1 MILYFNKK
9 YKKITF
15 LKNDCYEK
23 SFNRK
28 FLISIIFMIFIIV
41 SVFIFLYTKM
51 IYPQKIYL
59 EVINFLNQG
68 KYIEAER
75 LFDIIPEYENSS
87 KIKEQMKYEKFF
99 LKCFNNA
106 DEFEEHNNNIKI
118 NNVEFFYDNEGN
130 FYCIANYVLKRS
142 MDSNM
147 KGYIVFDGDYNYI
160 GKCSKINVKR
170 LKNDDEKYISNL
182 IIAIYNT
189 YQKTTMGVNIDR
201 VNNLIKSG
209 NYENIP

>member
-28 FLISIIFMIFIIV
+28 FLISIIFMIFTIV
-41 SVFIFLYTKM
+41 SVFIFLYTNM

-59 EVINFLNQG
+59 EAINFLNQG

-106 DEFEEHNNNIKI
+106 YEFQEHNNDIKI

-130 FYCIANYVLKRS
+130 FYCIANYVLKQS

-147 KGYIVFDGDYNYI
+147 KGYIVFDGEYNYI

-170 LKNDDEKYISNL
+170 LKSDDEKYISNL
-182 IIAIYNT
+182 INEVYNT